1 MAKTSLDT
9 QVAKRLKRHKR
20 EVIMLWFIIA
30 MGAILVPIGIR
41 MYFYAKG
48 VGIFAEVLS
57 IVFSMIGAM
66 VIGFAYDRLSLTKD
80 AHRMALFIK
89 KHKENAQNK

>member
-1 MAKTSLDT
+1 MTKTSLEM

-48 VGIFAEVLS
+48 IGIFAEVLG
-57 IVFSMIGAM
+57 IVFSIIGAM

-89 KHKENAQNK
+89 KQKENVQNN